1 MNVAVIGAGAAGCF
15 CAAELARLR
24 PDFQIT
30 VYEAVSRPLAK
41 VAVTGGGRCNLTNS
55 FADITDLAQAYPR
68 GHRLMARLFRQF
80 GPEDTWKWFEAAGVP
95 LVLQEDQC
103 VFPRSQDAMQIVRT
117 LLGLLRERGVAVRT
131 GRRLVTLR
139 PPGNGTSELLVRS
152 CALADTASDA
162 GFPAANPGALQGTA
176 LDGGFPVA
184 SRKKLSDWRLDFEDG
199 TVAEADAVV
208 VTTGGSP
215 KRSGLGFLD
224 PLGLTVAEPVPS
236 LFTFRIDGPIR
247 ELAGTVV
254 PSASCLLAG
263 TKFRA
268 SGPLLVTDWGMS
280 GPAILKLSSY
290 AARHL
295 AENGYQATLLVNW
308 LGDASDAEAR
318 ERIVQGIR
326 GQEKKLLSSV
336 RPDVLTARLWAHL
349 LARAELRPDL
359 RAGELGS
366 RGLNRLANVLTAD
379 SYAVAGRAKFK
390 EEFVTCGGVDLSE
403 INYNTLE
410 AKRFHGLYFAGEVLD
425 VDAITGGFNLQAAW
439 TAGRVA
445 AHSLAAR

>member
-24 PDFQIT
+24 PDFHIT
-30 VYEAVSRPLAK
+30 VYEAASRPLAK

-80 GPEDTWKWFEAAGVP
+80 GPEDTWKWFEAVGVP

-117 LLGLLRERGVAVRT
+117 LLGLLRDRGVAVRT
-131 GRRLVTLR
+131 GRKLVSLR
-139 PPGNGTSELLVRS
+139 PPGNGTSELPVRS
-152 CALADTASDA
+152 
-162 GFPAANPGALQGTA
+162 G
-176 LDGGFPVA
+176 
-184 SRKKLSDWRLDFEDG
+184 WRLVFEDG
-199 TVAEADAVV
+199 TIAEADAVV

-236 LFTFRIDGPIR
+236 LFTFRIDGPVR

-295 AENGYQATLLVNW
+295 AENGYKATLLVNW

-410 AKRFHGLYFAGEVLD
+410 AKRFPGLYFAGEVLD